1 MKYQKSFAKIGEQTI
16 MKGTKQMAKINNAV
30 RVIEFRNEDE
40 FYYQIENDLV
50 SYIDEPDS
58 RCYKLKNIQML
69 DKTHALVYFEED
81 LDIIMVK
88 FFYNG
93 EEVIIEEAP
102 DLVPYYSIQEISLI
116 NDLGYITINDS
127 EYEIEEIKYVVS
139 EYGVRYAEIYLN

>member
-1 MKYQKSFAKIGEQTI
+1 